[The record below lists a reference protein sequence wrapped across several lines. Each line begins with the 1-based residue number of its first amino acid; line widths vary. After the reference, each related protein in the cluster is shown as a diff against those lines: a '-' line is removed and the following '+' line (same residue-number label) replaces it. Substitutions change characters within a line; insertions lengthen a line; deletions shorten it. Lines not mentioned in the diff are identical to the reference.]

1 MVYPF
6 CRKVHEGGHEGCLP
20 HDKKDSDE
28 TIHNLQLGLE
38 VERPERTTTFSFYRY
53 FTRKIF
59 IFLVLCDFFQT
70 PYTEPLVLFMKFPT
84 RVLRYTDW
92 LMSVLTFVSSLLLS
106 YL

>member
-1 MVYPF
+1 MLLLCKIAKKGECNAPLWSFNFLSWCELKMVYPF

-59 IFLVLCDFFQT
+59 FF
-70 PYTEPLVLFMKFPT
+70 
-84 RVLRYTDW
+84 
-92 LMSVLTFVSSLLLS
+92 
-106 YL
+106 